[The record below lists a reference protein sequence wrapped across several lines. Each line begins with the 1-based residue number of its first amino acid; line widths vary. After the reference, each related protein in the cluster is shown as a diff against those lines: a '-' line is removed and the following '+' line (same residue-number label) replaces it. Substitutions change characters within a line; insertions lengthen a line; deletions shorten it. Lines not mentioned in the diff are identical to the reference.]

1 MSIAYR
7 NKVKMSK
14 KEAKGSRDKVTI
26 SLDHNLYRNF
36 QKYCEERAML
46 VSRKIDL
53 LIKKELEN
61 EVEA

>member
-1 MSIAYR
+1 MGKR
-7 NKVKMSK
+7 
-14 KEAKGSRDKVTI
+14 EAKSSRDKVTI
-26 SLDHNLYRNF
+26 SLDHNLYKNF

-61 EVEA
+61 EVKA